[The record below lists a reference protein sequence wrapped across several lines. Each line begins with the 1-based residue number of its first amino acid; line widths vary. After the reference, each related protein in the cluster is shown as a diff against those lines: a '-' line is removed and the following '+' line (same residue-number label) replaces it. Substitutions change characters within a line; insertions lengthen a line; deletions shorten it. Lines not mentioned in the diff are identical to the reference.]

1 MFNHRVTTL
10 KSNGQGAYQII
21 DDSNEFLVR
30 LSSNDHEAPY
40 FKRKIAVF
48 TAFMTGIIKGVLYNL
63 GAEGPIKC
71 ELNLVKNEQSNYPKL
86 LILLNFMEKRKQKN

>member
-30 LSSNDHEAPY
+30 LSSDDHEAPA
-40 FKRKIAVF
+40 FKRKVAVF
-48 TAFMTGIIKGVLYNL
+48 KAFIIGIIKGVLYNL
-63 GAEGPIKC
+63 GAEGNIKC
-71 ELNLVKNEQSNYPKL
+71 ELSLLDQEASAYPRL
-86 LILLNFMEKRKQKN
+86 LIMLNYMEKRK